1 MAKIEIDKGLLIRL
15 AELAASA
22 MNDTVSHSVIKEDTD
37 ACDNEINAAALMFLR
52 LSDSGIEGLPENI
65 TEFKELIKALET
77 DDFEN
82 RFLG

>member
-1 MAKIEIDKGLLIRL
+1 MAKIEIDKCLLIRL

-22 MNDTVSHSVIKEDTD
+22 MNDTVSHSIIKEDTN
-37 ACDNEINAAALMFLR
+37 ACDNEINAASLMFLR
-52 LSDSGIEGLPENI
+52 LSDGCLEGLPENM
-65 TEFKELIKALET
+65 TEFKEIIKALEI